1 MNLPLLGSSIY
12 KNRADYPV
20 RIIQFGEGNFLRCFV
35 DWMIGRMN
43 KESHFDSSV
52 IIIQPLDRGN
62 IESLNKQDGLYTV
75 YLKGIQN
82 GKAIVQKEIVDVV
95 KGCINPYSDYE
106 EYLKLAEIETLRFIV
121 SNTTEAGIEFSE
133 RDNFNDTPPKT
144 FPAKLTTLLFR
155 RYKKFLGD
163 KNKGLIIMP
172 CELIDNNGTQ
182 LKETVLKYAN
192 IWNLETGFLSWL
204 GEANIFTNTLV
215 DRIVPGF
222 PKDTEQECFNE
233 LGYIDNCMVHGEIF
247 HLWVIEDKNRL
258 IQKEIPAEKAKLNI
272 LFASDITPYKKRK
285 VAILN
290 GAHTAMTAVSFPS
303 GINTVRE
310 TVEHP
315 IFGKFVRDVIYD
327 EIIPTINLPRNEL
340 IDFAENTL
348 NRFKNPF
355 IKHLLFDISLNSTT
369 KYKTRN
375 LPAVL
380 KYIEM
385 HNGELPKKLLFSLAA
400 LIAFYKG
407 KRDNGE
413 IYQPKDNPEFIEMYA
428 KLWKAYSGDKK
439 GIESI
444 TKNILGMKEHWET
457 DLNSI
462 AGLSELVS
470 EYLYD
475 IVTNGIKEA
484 IKKVM

>member
-1 MNLPLLGSSIY
+1 MNLPILNKKLYTSTQD
-12 KNRADYPV
+12 RPV

-35 DWMIGRMN
+35 DWMVGRMN
-43 KESHFDSSV
+43 KESNFNSSV
-52 IIIQPLDRGN
+52 VVVQPLDRGN

-82 GKAIVQKEIVDVV
+82 GEAIIQKEVVDVI
-95 KGCINPYSDYE
+95 KNCINPYSDYE

-133 RDNFNDTPPKT
+133 RDNFNDSPPKT
-144 FPAKLTTLLFR
+144 YPAKLTTLLFR
-155 RYKKFLGD
+155 RYKKFHGD
-163 KNKGLIIMP
+163 KSNGLIIMP
-172 CELIDNNGTQ
+172 CELIDNNSTQ
-182 LKETVLKYAN
+182 LKEAVLKYAKC
-192 IWNLETGFLSWL
+192 WKLEIGFLSWL
-204 GEANIFTNTLV
+204 EEANVFANTLV

-222 PKDTEQECFNE
+222 PKDTAQECFKE

-247 HLWVIEDKNRL
+247 HLWVIEDKNKL

-272 LFASDITPYKKRK
+272 LFASDITAYKKRK

-290 GAHTAMTAVSFPS
+290 GSHTAMTAVSFLS
-303 GINTVRE
+303 GIDTVRE

-315 IFGKFVRDVIYD
+315 VFGNFVKDIIYD
-327 EIIPTINLPRNEL
+327 EIIPTINLPKNEL
-340 IDFAENTL
+340 VDFAENTL

-380 KYIEM
+380 TYIELN
-385 HNGELPKKLLFSLAA
+385 NGRLPKKLLFALAA
-400 LIAFYKG
+400 LIAFYRG
-407 KRDNGE
+407 KRDSGE
-413 IYQPKDNPEFIEMYA
+413 TYQPNDTPEFIKMYA
-428 KLWKAYSGDKK
+428 KLWGAYSGDKK
-439 GIESI
+439 GIVSI
-444 TKNILGMKEHWET
+444 VKSVLGMKDHWET

-462 AGLSELVS
+462 AGLPELVS

-475 IVTNGIKEA
+475 IVTKGIKEA